1 MTKTKVIRKN
11 KLREFLGGNN
21 EKYKHKTLTKPE
33 LLDAD
38 DKMYM
43 HVPYNIQ

>member
-11 KLREFLGGNN
+11 KLREFWGGNN

-33 LLDAD
+33 LLDV
-38 DKMYM
+38 DKE
-43 HVPYNIQ
+43 NFWSKL